1 MASSAKRQKA
11 YRAMAGGRRRV
22 GSNLE
27 AAKKD
32 FEPPRISS
40 VQASKS

>member
-11 YRAMAGGRRRV
+11 YKAMAGGRSRA
-22 GSNLE
+22 GNSLE

-32 FEPPRISS
+32 LEPPRISS